1 MKKRLLRTLLAAL
14 ALALAVAS
22 CARGDKVI
30 PKKTMEK
37 IYYDMFM
44 ADQWLAVHPEARAKA
59 DTSWFYEPVFQ
70 KYGYTK
76 EDYLRSV
83 DFYLNDPERYAAM
96 LREVTTRLE
105 KDFNRLTAEA
115 EKEREDQHAAAM
127 AAVSS
132 FDQGE
137 QFNPESILLFF
148 EKHFPVEGSFKF
160 VPKDEIFPFYG
171 PARIVLPDTSRV
183 AETPDSSVV
192 EPAAE
197 ALPEAVGADG
207 PEASDGTPAGVE
219 SSKADHKPEK
229 PKLKEE
235 SSKGVEELI
244 FE

>member
-1 MKKRLLRTLLAAL
+1 MKKRFLRTLLAAL

-160 VPKDEIFPFYG
+160 V
-171 PARIVLPDTSRV
+171 
-183 AETPDSSVV
+183 

-207 PEASDGTPAGVE
+207 PEASDGTPAGVG
-219 SSKADHKPEK
+219 SRKADHRPEK
-229 PKLKEE
+229 AKLKED

>member
-127 AAVSS
+127 AACPFVGS
-132 FDQGE
+132 E
-137 QFNPESILLFF
+137 IIL
-148 EKHFPVEGSFKF
+148 G
-160 VPKDEIFPFYG
+160 G
-171 PARIVLPDTSRV
+171 
-183 AETPDSSVV
+183 
-192 EPAAE
+192 
-197 ALPEAVGADG
+197 
-207 PEASDGTPAGVE
+207 
-219 SSKADHKPEK
+219 DHKPAEAINVMAF
-229 PKLKEE
+229 L
-235 SSKGVEELI
+235 ELSHYTSPY
-244 FE
+244 